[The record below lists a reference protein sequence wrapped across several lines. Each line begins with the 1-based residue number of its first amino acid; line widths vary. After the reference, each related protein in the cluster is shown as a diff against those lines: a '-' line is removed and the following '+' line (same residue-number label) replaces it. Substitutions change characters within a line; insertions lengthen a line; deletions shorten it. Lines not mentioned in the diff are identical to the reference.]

1 MRPIRQ
7 FGGFAY
13 HQHPGKLRCLMG
25 NPLYRQYEKLVTI
38 TVMGKK
44 FQVPEKNICLR
55 AFQYISPETVPYGR
69 FCWNQE
75 CQLCR
80 MEYTMDQ
87 TSEPPR
93 PVLAC
98 KILVAEGMQVVGL
111 SDELNWTLSGVLRP
125 PQPRPP
131 LD

>member
-1 MRPIRQ
+1 MD
-7 FGGFAY
+7 
-13 HQHPGKLRCLMG
+13 
-25 NPLYRQYEKLVTI
+25 NPLYRQFEKLVTI

-80 MEYTMDQ
+80 IEYRMEQ
-87 TSEPPR
+87 TGEAPR

-98 KILVAEGMQVVGL
+98 KILVAEGMQIVAL
-111 SDELNWTLSGVLRP
+111 SDELDWTLCGLLRP
-125 PQPRPP
+125 SKPRPP